1 MFLVFLWFL
10 LQIFLWVICGAFFAI
25 VTILPIIVVCG
36 LFVLIM
42 AATLNNLLTAVHKIP
57 ILGPI
62 ISGIIGTA
70 TSFVCLFFQG
80 DLWPWQLLITAIVTV
95 ITLIIPG
102 HLFKNYV
109 LKMKNEL

>member
-25 VTILPIIVVCG
+25 VTILPIIAVCG

-70 TSFVCLFFQG
+70 IGV
-80 DLWPWQLLITAIVTV
+80 V
-95 ITLIIPG
+95 IIAVGVAVWIDYAFIFIRCIG
-102 HLFKNYV
+102 GGRV
-109 LKMKNEL
+109 